1 MNYSSKVKKNTK
13 ESSASPLMA
22 CLLVCVN
29 TCRYS
34 CTAKNAAE
42 HPRFGRK
49 SLSNKNDKQ

>member
-13 ESSASPLMA
+13 GSSASPLMA
-22 CLLVCVN
+22 CVLVCVN
-29 TCRYS
+29 SCRYS

-49 SLSNKNDKQ
+49 SLSNKNDK

>member
-1 MNYSSKVKKNTK
+1 MNYSSKLKKNTK
-13 ESSASPLMA
+13 GSSASTLMA
-22 CLLVCVN
+22 CVMVCVN

-49 SLSNKNDKQ
+49 VLSNKNDK